1 MKTLVRNYD
10 SFPALFNELLN
21 NSGVATNPKP
31 APSANIKES
40 EEAFEIELALP
51 GFKKEDFKIEVQDK
65 SLTVSSESKKEN
77 EDSNENYIRKEFSF
91 NSFSR
96 SFRLPRTVDSEQI
109 VAEFENGILTLTLP
123 KREEAKAKEPRL
135 IAIN

>member
-10 SFPALFNELLN
+10 SFPAIFNELFN
-21 NSGVATNPKP
+21 NSGVATNAKP

-65 SLTVSSESKKEN
+65 SLTVSSESKTEN
-77 EDSNENYIRKEFSF
+77 EDSTENYIRKEFSF

-96 SFRLPRTVDSEQI
+96 SFRLPRTVDSDQI
-109 VAEFENGILTLTLP
+109 AAEFENGILTLTLP

>member
-21 NSGVATNPKP
+21 NNGVATNPKP

-65 SLTVSSESKKEN
+65 SLTVSSESKTEN
-77 EDSNENYIRKEFSF
+77 EDSTENYIRKEFSF

>member
-10 SFPALFNELLN
+10 SFPALFNEIFN
-21 NSGVATNPKP
+21 NGVTPNIKLS
-31 APSANIKES
+31 PSANIKES
-40 EEAFEIELALP
+40 EESFEIQLALP

-65 SLTVSSESKKEN
+65 SLTVSSEVKTES
-77 EDSNENYIRKEFSF
+77 EDSTENYIRKEFSF

-109 VAEFENGILTLTLP
+109 AAEFENGILILTLP

>member
-10 SFPALFNELLN
+10 SFPALFNEIFN
-21 NSGVATNPKP
+21 NGVTPNIKLS
-31 APSANIKES
+31 PSANIKES
-40 EEAFEIELALP
+40 EESFEIQLALP

-65 SLTVSSESKKEN
+65 SLTVSSEVKTET
-77 EDSNENYIRKEFSF
+77 EDSTENYIRKEFSF

-109 VAEFENGILTLTLP
+109 AAEFENGILTLTLP

>member
-10 SFPALFNELLN
+10 SFPAIFNELFN
-21 NSGVATNPKP
+21 NSGVATNAKP

-65 SLTVSSESKKEN
+65 SLTVSSESKTEN
-77 EDSNENYIRKEFSF
+77 EGSTENYIRKEFSF

-109 VAEFENGILTLTLP
+109 AAEFENGILTLTLP

>member
-65 SLTVSSESKKEN
+65 SLTVSSESKTEN
-77 EDSNENYIRKEFSF
+77 EDSTENYIRKEFSF